1 MNFSILLHLQLHTG
15 KRLLQ
20 ATAAA
25 CVLLG
30 LAGCIAVPDDADHMK
45 PADLAHAQLAADIQL
60 AQDGWPEAQWW
71 KSYRD
76 PQLDALISQ
85 ALQGSP
91 SLAAASAR
99 ISAAQAALTVSLQSR
114 QVSTGFIGGANDQR
128 YSANG
133 LLPPPIGGSF
143 YTDENLQL
151 QARYDLD
158 WWGKHKAQIAAAVGE
173 TNVRKAE
180 YAQAERTL
188 ATAIA
193 RSYFNLQGSW
203 ARLANLQLMLV
214 NQDELVADK
223 NKRIAHGLAAQDEQ
237 RKAET
242 RRDELKLQIVQLT
255 TQSTLERE
263 ALRALVAA
271 TADSLPDLRPQP
283 LPATTPALPARLG
296 LELLARRPE
305 LQAAR
310 WRVQAALN
318 RVELARAAFY
328 PDVNLTGAFGL
339 DAIDLGH
346 LLETGSRTVFAG
358 ATVSVP
364 LFNSKQLSGQL
375 GLARSQRDEL
385 IAEYNQTVFEAV
397 REVAQAGANLQGV
410 EQQIRQQAQIVQTTG
425 ALQETVQKKF
435 RQGLAD
441 HAALLEATLAMQQ
454 KADVQLQLHNQ
465 QLLAEISLVKALGG
479 GYQAE
484 AGEARQSPGPSPNKP
499 E

>member
-1 MNFSILLHLQLHTG
+1 MHFSIPIHLQPRTAQ
-15 KRLLQ
+15 RLLQ
-20 ATAAA
+20 TAAV
-25 CVLLG
+25 CGVLIV
-30 LAGCIAVPDDADHMK
+30 LAGCVAVPADTGHMTR
-45 PADLAHAQLAADIQL
+45 ADLSHVQLAADIKL
-60 AQDGWPEAQWW
+60 AQEGWPEAQWW
-71 KSYRD
+71 LAYGD
-76 PQLDALISQ
+76 PQLDALIRQ

-91 SLAAASAR
+91 TLEAAAAR
-99 ISAAQAALTVSLQSR
+99 IAAAQAALTSSQQSQ
-114 QVSTGFIGGANDQR
+114 QVVTGFNGAVNDQR

-158 WWGKHKAQIAAAVGE
+158 WWGKHKAQIAAAAGE

-193 RSYFNLQGSW
+193 RSYFNLQSGW
-203 ARLANLQLMLV
+203 ARLANLQQMLS

-223 NKRIAHGLAAQDEQ
+223 NKRIARGLAAQDEQ

-255 TQSTLERE
+255 AQTTLERE

-271 TADSLPDLRPQP
+271 TADGLPELKPQP
-283 LPATTPALPARLG
+283 LPVSAHALPARLG
-296 LELLARRPE
+296 FELLARRPD

-318 RVELARAAFY
+318 RVDMAGAAFY
-328 PDVNLTGAFGL
+328 PDVNLIGSFGL
-339 DAIDLGH
+339 DAVDLGH

-358 ATVSVP
+358 ASLSVP

-375 GLARSQRDEL
+375 GIARSQRDEL
-385 IAEYNQTVFEAV
+385 FADYNQTVFDAV
-397 REVAQAGANLQGV
+397 RDVAQAGANLQGV
-410 EQQIRQQAQIVQTTG
+410 EQQIRQQAEIVQTTS
-425 ALQETVQKKF
+425 ALQNSVQKKF
-435 RQGLAD
+435 RQGLTD
-441 HAALLEATLAMQQ
+441 HAAMLEATLAVQQ

-465 QLLAEISLVKALGG
+465 QLLAEIFLVKALGG

-484 AGEARQSPGPSPNKP
+484 PDPTPGKP
-499 E
+499 EQH